1 MDNKNIYFHNFK
13 NTNKAVLAISNNRS
27 VFIIDFGNGGTEI
40 SLNSSGYYLHGK
52 ELPSS
57 IKIYF
62 DKTNNKY
69 YVTKEANNSPY
80 YITIKPVE
88 SNGLGKMVTGYGDDF
103 DESGTIELK
112 QINKND
118 YPIKNEEKGRY
129 VEANVVSEFVSSL
142 PKSQYTAQSSLILI
156 SFRTDQGVGG
166 SGVYLL
172 SRKNEGSIENFIL
185 TPLHADSVFASC
197 NLTGTKEG
205 FSMTHTRKYRYSVTE
220 IMNMPFV

>member
-13 NTNKAVLAISNNRS
+13 NTNKAILAISHHRS

-40 SLNSSGYYLHGK
+40 SLNSDGYYLYGK

-69 YVTKEANNSPY
+69 YVTKEPNGEER
-80 YITIKPVE
+80 YISIKPIE
-88 SNGLGKMVTGYGDDF
+88 FFNQGKMVTGYGDDF
-103 DESGTIELK
+103 DESGTTELK

-118 YPIKNEEKGRY
+118 YPIKNEKKGRY
-129 VEANVVSEFVSSL
+129 VGANVVSEFVSSL
-142 PKSQYTAQSSLILI
+142 PEEQYVAQSSLVLI

-172 SRKNEGSIENFIL
+172 SRKNEGSIENFVL
-185 TPLHADSVFASC
+185 TPLHADNVFESC
-197 NLTGTKEG
+197 NLTGTKKG
-205 FSMTHTRKYRYSVTE
+205 FSMTHTRQYHYSVTE